1 MTHDTQHITGYSAG
15 LLRIVLLWALILSA
29 LYISSLFGYLVFHT
43 FAELFSIVIAFTIF
57 TLSYNTRR
65 YMKNN
70 YLFFIG
76 ITYLFLAIV
85 DTLHT
90 LTYKGMNVIHTQG
103 VGSATEL
110 WVAARYVESISFLAA
125 PFFLFKEKINK
136 ILIFT
141 IYSAVTLL
149 IFVSIFIWHTFPA
162 CYVDGFGLTPFKK
175 TSEYIICLILVAS
188 MWLLL
193 KNKRFFDKDILRLLT
208 ASIAFTILTELC
220 FTLYVGL
227 YDFMNMLGHFSKV
240 ISYYFIY
247 KAIIVTGI
255 NRPFDLMFRD
265 LSVSK
270 EEALKANKAKS
281 DFMANM
287 SHEIRTPMNTI
298 IGMTELAM
306 EMSALEKQ
314 KEYLSIVKGA
324 ANSLLSIINEILDI
338 MKIESGRLEL
348 ERIDFSV
355 KSVLEAACDMFIVIA
370 KKKGLSLNYSISS
383 DVPDEL
389 NGDPTRLR
397 QILINLTGNAIKYT
411 TEGGVDVTLSIS
423 DDQSDDE
430 YMNLLFSVKDTGIGI
445 AADRKDAIF
454 ERFTQAD
461 SSTTRNYGGSGLGLT
476 ISREL
481 VHLMNGRIWMESELG
496 VGSAFFFTVK
506 LKKSKTAL
514 HTADS
519 KQHTLPL
526 SKRRFK
532 TLIADDIE
540 ENIILLQIRLQQYGH
555 TVIVAR
561 NGLEA
566 VECFKRETPDLIL
579 MDIQMP
585 VMDGLEAT
593 RQIRQLQSSE
603 DRRITIIALTAG
615 VMAEE
620 KAAYI
625 AKGMDA
631 VVDKP
636 IDIEKLLSTI
646 EASVPEGVG
655 EVYTVPVRDTETDM
669 QLPALD
675 GIDMNKGIS
684 VWKDIKTYK
693 KALIGFSDKYSNAA
707 EKIILL
713 IENDEI
719 DAAYAIVHSL
729 TGLTGILSL
738 TDVYPLV
745 RELSQLLKERNLSKA
760 MGHTIRLKE
769 LLVKV
774 TESINSIGEV
784 DVVEDVEKSV
794 ELDIPVVKEIILRLL
809 KSFEAYNPDV
819 VEPALLQLQGAVSRR
834 QIKWVKRYVEELDF
848 VKAKEET
855 IKLAKELRISLD
867 TM

>member
-1 MTHDTQHITGYSAG
+1 M
-15 LLRIVLLWALILSA
+15 
-29 LYISSLFGYLVFHT
+29 
-43 FAELFSIVIAFTIF
+43 
-57 TLSYNTRR
+57 
-65 YMKNN
+65 
-70 YLFFIG
+70 
-76 ITYLFLAIV
+76 
-85 DTLHT
+85 
-90 LTYKGMNVIHTQG
+90 
-103 VGSATEL
+103 
-110 WVAARYVESISFLAA
+110 
-125 PFFLFKEKINK
+125 
-136 ILIFT
+136 
-141 IYSAVTLL
+141 
-149 IFVSIFIWHTFPA
+149 
-162 CYVDGFGLTPFKK
+162 DGFGLTPFKK

-496 VGSAFFFTVK
+496 VGSAF
-506 LKKSKTAL
+506 S
-514 HTADS
+514 
-519 KQHTLPL
+519 LP
-526 SKRRFK
+526 
-532 TLIADDIE
+532 
-540 ENIILLQIRLQQYGH
+540 
-555 TVIVAR
+555 
-561 NGLEA
+561 
-566 VECFKRETPDLIL
+566 
-579 MDIQMP
+579 
-585 VMDGLEAT
+585 
-593 RQIRQLQSSE
+593 
-603 DRRITIIALTAG
+603 
-615 VMAEE
+615 
-620 KAAYI
+620 
-625 AKGMDA
+625 
-631 VVDKP
+631 
-636 IDIEKLLSTI
+636 
-646 EASVPEGVG
+646 
-655 EVYTVPVRDTETDM
+655 
-669 QLPALD
+669 
-675 GIDMNKGIS
+675 
-684 VWKDIKTYK
+684 
-693 KALIGFSDKYSNAA
+693 SN
-707 EKIILL
+707 
-713 IENDEI
+713 
-719 DAAYAIVHSL
+719 
-729 TGLTGILSL
+729 
-738 TDVYPLV
+738 
-745 RELSQLLKERNLSKA
+745 
-760 MGHTIRLKE
+760 
-769 LLVKV
+769 
-774 TESINSIGEV
+774 
-784 DVVEDVEKSV
+784 
-794 ELDIPVVKEIILRLL
+794 
-809 KSFEAYNPDV
+809 
-819 VEPALLQLQGAVSRR
+819 
-834 QIKWVKRYVEELDF
+834 
-848 VKAKEET
+848 
-855 IKLAKELRISLD
+855 
-867 TM
+867 